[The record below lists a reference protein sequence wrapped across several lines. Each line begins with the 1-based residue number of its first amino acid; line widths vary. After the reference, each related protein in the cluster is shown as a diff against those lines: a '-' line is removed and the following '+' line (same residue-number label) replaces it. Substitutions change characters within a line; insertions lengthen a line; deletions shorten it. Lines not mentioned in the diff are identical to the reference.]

1 MIKDTITDEKVH
13 IWLFITKLLFLPILA
28 NAQEIE
34 EKIIVIDSVNKEKKN
49 LRHSFWV
56 WIYQN
61 L

>member
-1 MIKDTITDEKVH
+1 MKKVH

-34 EKIIVIDSVNKEKKN
+34 EKIIVIDSVNKREKN
-49 LRHSFWV
+49 HIPFVLV